1 MGFNP
6 LVYARLAEK
15 AISKQNP
22 IKTAINTV
30 LYTLLTFVN
39 LPYKMK
45 LLDDRIQEYQSR
57 LNKYEKIINET
68 PEQTKKGNKFNTL
81 R

>member
-6 LVYARLAEK
+6 LTYARLAEK
-15 AISKQNP
+15 TVSKQNP
-22 IKTAINTV
+22 LRSILNSV

-39 LPYKMK
+39 LPYKMR
-45 LLDDRIQEYQSR
+45 LLNERIKQYEDRI
-57 LNKYEKIINET
+57 NKYDQIINQPQEK
-68 PEQTKKGNKFNTL
+68 TKTGSKFNTL